1 MNATETP
8 TEWVVM
14 PHGKG
19 ITSKQALL
27 HDLNKIAPDI
37 QRYQLTSYSQTANA
51 QNSHTHCDIC
61 WEMISALEDDDVA
74 YFDEHSPT
82 YALCTSCYDSFFKNT
97 DFRQV
102 VENLE
107 RAEAPKI
114 AKSLSD
120 NQIRLLWLI
129 AMCVLAVIIVFAG
142 QAFGIR

>member
-1 MNATETP
+1 MTTTETP

-14 PHGKG
+14 PTGAG

-27 HDLNKIAPDI
+27 HDLNRAAAHI
-37 QRYQLTSYSQTANA
+37 QDYQLKAYSQTTNA

-61 WEMISALEDDDVA
+61 WQMISALDDDDVA
-74 YFDEHSPT
+74 YFYEPSPT
-82 YALCTSCYDSFFKNT
+82 YALCTNCYDAFFKNV
-97 DFRQV
+97 DFHQV

-129 AMCVLAVIIVFAG
+129 AICVLSVMIVFVG